1 MEEIVSKTELKR
13 REILDA
19 AGIQRSLGRLIL
31 EIFERQQGN
40 KDFALIG
47 IQKRGV
53 PLAKRIA
60 KKLKE
65 TENLDIEVGAL
76 DINLY
81 RDDFS
86 TVGTAPVLRG
96 TSVPF
101 TVEER
106 TVILVDDVLFT
117 GRTIRA
123 ALDAIVDIGRPKKV
137 ELAVFVDRGHRE
149 LPIQADY
156 VGLSLNTRR
165 EDHVELLLAE
175 TDGKDTLVLESGDKK

>member
-1 MEEIVSKTELKR
+1 MKKTETR
-13 REILDA
+13 RKEILDA
-19 AGIQRSLGRLIL
+19 AGIQRSLGRLAL
-31 EIFERQQGN
+31 EIFERQAGK

-47 IQKRGV
+47 IHKRGV

-65 TENLDIEVGAL
+65 MEKLDVKVGAL

-101 TVEER
+101 SVEDK
-106 TVILVDDVLFT
+106 TIILVDDVLFT

-123 ALDAIVDIGRPKKV
+123 ALDAIVDLGRPRKV

-165 EDHVELLLAE
+165 DDNVELMLEE
-175 TDGKDTLVLESGDKK
+175 TDQKEALILESGEKK

>member
-1 MEEIVSKTELKR
+1 MEENMNKAERKR
-13 REILDA
+13 KEILDA
-19 AGIQRSLGRLIL
+19 PGIQRSLGRLTL
-31 EIFERQQGN
+31 EIFERQQGKKN
-40 KDFALIG
+40 FAFIG

-65 TENLDIEVGAL
+65 AEKLDVAVGSL

-101 TVEER
+101 SVEDK
-106 TVILVDDVLFT
+106 TIILIDDVLFT

-123 ALDAIVDIGRPKKV
+123 ALDALIDFGRPKAIQ
-137 ELAVFVDRGHRE
+137 LAVLVDRGHRE
-149 LPIQADY
+149 FPIRADY
-156 VGLSLNTRR
+156 VGKNIPTAKD
-165 EDHVELLLAE
+165 EAVEVKLE
-175 TDGKDTLVLESGDKK
+175 ESDGKDEVVIVKNGE

>member
-1 MEEIVSKTELKR
+1 MKEKKEIKR
-13 REILDA
+13 REILDE
-19 AGIQRSLGRLIL
+19 AGIARSLSRLAL
-31 EIFERQQGN
+31 EIYEKQQGK

-47 IQKRGV
+47 IHKRGV

-60 KKLKE
+60 NKLKE
-65 TENLDIEVGAL
+65 MENLDIEVGSL

-86 TVGTAPVLRG
+86 VVGTAPILRG
-96 TSVPF
+96 TYVPF
-101 TVEER
+101 SVEEK
-106 TVILVDDVLFT
+106 TIILVDDVLFT

-123 ALDAIVDIGRPKKV
+123 ALDAIVDLGRPKKV

-156 VGLSLNTRR
+156 VGLSLATRR
-165 EDHVELLLAE
+165 EDHVELLLKE
-175 TDGKDTLVLESGDKK
+175 TDGKDSLILETLK

>member
-1 MEEIVSKTELKR
+1 MTKTELR
-13 REILDA
+13 RKEILDA
-19 AGIQRSLGRLIL
+19 AGIQRSLGRLTL
-31 EIFERQQGN
+31 EIFERQQGK
-40 KDFALIG
+40 KDFAFIG

-65 TENLDIEVGAL
+65 MEKLDIQVGAL

-86 TVGTAPVLRG
+86 TVGTAPILRG

-101 TVEER
+101 SVEDR
-106 TVILVDDVLFT
+106 TIILVDDVLFT
-117 GRTIRA
+117 GRTIRS
-123 ALDAIVDIGRPKKV
+123 ALDAIVDLGRPRKV

-165 EDHVELLLAE
+165 EDHVELMLVE
-175 TDGKDTLVLESGDKK
+175 TDQKDALILESGDKR

>member
-1 MEEIVSKTELKR
+1 MNKKESKRK
-13 REILDA
+13 EILDEG
-19 AGIQRSLGRLIL
+19 GIQRSLGRLTL
-31 EIFERQQGN
+31 EIFERQQGK

-53 PLAKRIA
+53 PLARRIA

-65 TENLDIEVGAL
+65 MEKLDIEVGAL

-101 TVEER
+101 SVEKR
-106 TVILVDDVLFT
+106 TIILVDDVLFT

-123 ALDAIVDIGRPKKV
+123 ALDAIMDLGRPRKV

-149 LPIQADY
+149 LPVQADY

-165 EDHVELLLAE
+165 EDHVELMLTE
-175 TDGKDTLVLESGDKK
+175 TDGKDALVLESGETK

>member
-1 MEEIVSKTELKR
+1 MKQKEIKR
-13 REILDA
+13 KEILDA
-19 AGIQRSLGRLIL
+19 GGIARSLSRLAL
-31 EIFERQQGN
+31 EIFERQQGQ
-40 KDFALIG
+40 KDFAFIG
-47 IQKRGV
+47 IQRRGV

-60 KKLKE
+60 QKLKE
-65 TENLDIEVGAL
+65 MEKLNIEVGAL

-96 TSVPF
+96 TNVPF
-101 TVEER
+101 TVEEK
-106 TVILVDDVLFT
+106 TIILVDDVLFT

-123 ALDAIVDIGRPKKV
+123 ALEAIVDIGRPKKV

-165 EDHVELLLAE
+165 EDHVELYLTE
-175 TDGKDTLVLESGDKK
+175 TDGKDSLILESGK